1 MVYNVS
7 EMLEDLDGH
16 ELDTVIKIKLNDG
29 TIKEIAGFQ
38 FINGCIGG
46 DNIIYIKEENQLK
59 QSWGKGIT
67 NFLRLADKIMVI
79 CEEEYQRELKEEGD
93 DADPCDILDIMN
105 GVAKIADF
113 YIDKCNLG
121 EKVKEEYGF
130 YEHGAGDTD
139 EVYAKIY
146 VLKNFMNI

>member
-1 MVYNVS
+1 MVYNVA
-7 EMLEDLDGH
+7 EILEDLDGH

-29 TIKEIAGFQ
+29 TIKEISGFQ

-46 DNIIYIKEENQLK
+46 DNIIYIKEENPLK
-59 QSWGKGIT
+59 KKWGKGIK
-67 NFLRLADKIMVI
+67 NFLKLAGKVMTV
-79 CEEEYQRELKEEGD
+79 CEEEYHRITEEEGD

-105 GVAKIADF
+105 EVAKLADF
-113 YIDKCNLG
+113 YIDKCNLK

-139 EVYAKIY
+139 EIYAKIN
-146 VLKNFMNI
+146 VLQIFMNN